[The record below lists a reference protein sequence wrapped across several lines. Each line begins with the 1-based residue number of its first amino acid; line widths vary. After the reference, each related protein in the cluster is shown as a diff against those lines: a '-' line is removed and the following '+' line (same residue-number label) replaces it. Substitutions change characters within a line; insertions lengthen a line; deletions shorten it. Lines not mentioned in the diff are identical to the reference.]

1 MKKLLGI
8 KTHDSE
14 IIGFSDVSVD
24 VKSDHGASADVKTDD
39 GELDVMK
46 TGEIVGASAD
56 VKTDSGESSGVKIDE
71 VADASADADESNGV
85 LDYSI
90 ELKIVV
96 VFAIGIGL
104 FSVFYAVKN

>member
-8 KTHDSE
+8 KTRDSE
-14 IIGFSDVSVD
+14 IIGFSNVSVD
-24 VKSDHGASADVKTDD
+24 VKSDH
-39 GELDVMK
+39 
-46 TGEIVGASAD
+46 GASAD

-71 VADASADADESNGV
+71 VADASADDDESNGV